1 MRGDVEDDAVE
12 VGVLHLVAVRV
23 VRIAHD
29 PGGAGVAHDLALLD
43 HVIDPEAD
51 VVDADIVL
59 AGALRGLVALEVQ
72 DGEVD
77 HAVGQEH
84 ALGQRAVELG
94 DFLQADGL
102 LVEFGGLPRI
112 LDAQRDVTDPAF
124 GLRGHGLVSLAVGGW
139 GERSGKSGG

>member
-1 MRGDVEDDAVE
+1 M
-12 VGVLHLVAVRV
+12 
-23 VRIAHD
+23 
-29 PGGAGVAHDLALLD
+29 
-43 HVIDPEAD
+43 
-51 VVDADIVL
+51 DADEVL

-94 DFLQADGL
+94 DFLQAHGL
-102 LVEFGGLPRI
+102 LVEFGGLPGI

-124 GLRGHGLVSLAVGGW
+124 GLRGHGLAPFVGGC
-139 GERSGKSGG
+139 GGA